1 MATVDDEAFCSDNLC
16 HRGKTPVEL
25 TRAEI
30 EREADDHI
38 ALGLLLRKDREE
50 PKKSAVQKVLSNP
63 LTITQK
69 IEKIKEIDE
78 KEDALAILHVVRQ
91 ASAQAARGQV
101 SRISRMI
108 KKTTQSCS
116 YLTFLFKEYR
126 RVREFGRR
134 SYVLEARFLPPGI
147 RLDPQLPAFLA
158 KEILTTAAEL
168 SLRLDP
174 VVEHGWLHLTPRQY
188 NLLVLLKR
196 LADRLRA
203 VEFSRLN
210 LRDVN
215 VVDRLRR
222 VESLFLMLHYES
234 EIQSAIFGAL
244 RTFYEKQHEPEE
256 ENEKTNSLVLR
267 ILAEDCTVPSLYNCL
282 LGLNIF
288 KHRRLLTLPDL
299 MREGLGEMVDS
310 VAFDCESSV
319 RARMDGYIDS
329 AFESIGKLHE
339 QLQEARRIN
348 SYLIFDDQGR
358 PDTEILAGFYESGD
372 SREPFNFAVDKENL
386 VLLVPRLVRRFDK
399 LFAPLLN
406 GQCLLEET
414 GRAAIFSRAFFELD
428 FTKLR
433 TMVEKLET
441 GPYHF
446 SNFPLARY
454 LQIKGARIGAIGNE
468 MEVNELIGQG
478 VGTLVDMG
486 KTLMKIL
493 VLRTPGGAAGKDE
506 PLEPIVLQGKAF
518 SLPYENG
525 RLQTRSFLK
534 GKTVME
540 AVSLAVTMCFTAGLL
555 LQDDFL
561 SVFLGKEKRLA
572 TELHT
577 RMKLM
582 ENLLDPESYKD
593 LSALYV

>member
-1 MATVDDEAFCSDNLC
+1 M
-16 HRGKTPVEL
+16 EL

-38 ALGLLLRKDREE
+38 ALGLLLRKDRIE

-63 LTITQK
+63 LTIPQK
-69 IEKIKEIDE
+69 IEKIREIDE

-91 ASAQAARGQV
+91 ASAQAARSQV

-108 KKTTQSCS
+108 KKTTTSCS
-116 YLTFLFKEYR
+116 FFTFIFTEYR
-126 RVREFGRR
+126 RVKEFGRR

-158 KEILTTAAEL
+158 KEILTSAAEL

-188 NLLVLLKR
+188 NLIVLLKR

-210 LRDVN
+210 LRDMN
-215 VVDRLRR
+215 VVNRLRR
-222 VESLFLMLHYES
+222 VESLFLMLHYEP
-234 EIQSAIFGAL
+234 EIQETIFGGL
-244 RTFYEKQHEPEE
+244 RTYYEKQHEADE

-299 MREGLGEMVDS
+299 MREGLGGMVDT
-310 VAFDCESSV
+310 VAFDCEPGV
-319 RARMDGYIDS
+319 HARMDGYIDS
-329 AFESIGKLHE
+329 AFESVGKLHE

-372 SREPFNFAVDKENL
+372 SREPFNFAADQENL
-386 VLLVPRLVRRFDK
+386 VILVPRLVRRFDR

-446 SNFPLARY
+446 SSFPLARY

-478 VGTLVDMG
+478 VACLVDMG

-493 VLRTPGGAAGKDE
+493 VLRAPGGAAEEAE

-534 GKTVME
+534 GRTVGE
-540 AVSLAVTMCFTAGLL
+540 ALSLAVTMCFTVGLL

-572 TELHT
+572 TELHS

-582 ENLLDPESYKD
+582 ENLLDPESYRD
-593 LSALYV
+593 LSALYA